1 MSTHIWVKQIKGQA
15 GKAADQKLTLQG
27 LGLKRVGDERTLQ
40 DNPAIRGMVEKVQH
54 LIEIQVRPGK
64 VALSGARSR
73 RAK

>member
-1 MSTHIWVKQIKGQA
+1 MSTHIWVKQLVGQA
-15 GKAADQKLTLQG
+15 GKPEDQKLTLQG
-27 LGLKRVGDERTLQ
+27 LGLKRIGDERTLQ

-54 LIEIQVRPGK
+54 MIEVQVRPGK